1 MSDPV
6 NIGKISGERWAKT
19 AARAVFDRRL
29 TALDTRIL
37 SAIGTFA
44 DRDGIAWP
52 SQGTLATRLGV
63 TRETVCKAIKRLREH
78 GYLDRY
84 RKRTPRGWYRN
95 VYRLLYPAFVPMPS
109 QVAADEC
116 DLPDTQD
123 VAA

>member
-44 DRDGIAWP
+44 NREGIAWP
-52 SQGTLATRLGV
+52 SQETIAMRLGV
-63 TRETVCKAIKRLREH
+63 ARETVCKSIQRLRRY

-84 RKRTPRGWYRN
+84 RKRTARGWKRN
-95 VYRLLYPAFVPMPS
+95 VYRLLYPEYVPIPAQMRAEECDS
-109 QVAADEC
+109 MTTQNVAA
-116 DLPDTQD
+116 
-123 VAA
+123 